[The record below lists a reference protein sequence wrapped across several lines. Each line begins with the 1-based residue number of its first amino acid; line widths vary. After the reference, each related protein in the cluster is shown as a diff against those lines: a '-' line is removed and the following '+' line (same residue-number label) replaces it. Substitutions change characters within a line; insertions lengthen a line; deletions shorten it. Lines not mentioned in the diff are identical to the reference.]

1 MNITYDK
8 KIYPLDETEM
18 KLYITT
24 DTNIN
29 SISIEKLFEIIP
41 ISIIINNNNAIA
53 TIILPKI
60 NYFDETGIF
69 KIKINCQKSETI
81 RYIVISREYN
91 I

>member
-8 KIYPLDETEM
+8 KIYPLEETEM

-41 ISIIINNNNAIA
+41 INIIINNNNAIA
-53 TIILPKI
+53 TIMLPKI
-60 NYFDETGIF
+60 NFHDETGIF
-69 KIKINCQKSETI
+69 KIKINCQESEI
-81 RYIVISREYN
+81 IKHIMIPREYN